1 MPQARATRSPHALVV
16 EQHAG
21 MRVFLAGVARTV
33 GLEVVEAASGEA
45 ALEAFSKYTFDLVV
59 LDLVLPGMD
68 GYALIDAILARTV
81 DRDRP
86 RLIVCSTLVNLDQPL
101 QRPELEDV
109 DVLLPVPTTAIDLI
123 EAIRS
128 ALALRSNFA

>member
-1 MPQARATRSPHALVV
+1 
-16 EQHAG
+16 